1 VINRYLDIEFEAAT
15 DESGAGPAF
24 GPVVAA
30 AVILPKDWTHTLIND
45 SKKVSEKNRE
55 ILYDI
60 IIRDAVAYS
69 IQEVSAEE
77 IDVINI
83 LQARFLAMDK
93 AVNNLSIKP
102 EHLIIDGNR
111 FYKNYPIPYTCLV
124 KGDANYTSIAAASIL
139 AKVYR
144 DRLIGELSKTY
155 DKWELERHKGYLT
168 KRHIELIKQ
177 NGMSYLHRKTFCKN
191 ITSSLVS

>member
-1 VINRYLDIEFEAAT
+1 MINRYKDILLESGI

-30 AVILPKDWTHTLIND
+30 AVIMPIDWSHPVLND

-55 ILYDI
+55 KLYDI
-60 IIRDAVAYS
+60 IIQDAISYS
-69 IQEVSAEE
+69 IQEVSSSE
-77 IDVINI
+77 IDQINI

-93 AVNNLSIKP
+93 CVKSLSTQP

-111 FYKNYPIPYTCLV
+111 FYKNYPIEYTCLV

-144 DRLIGELSKTY
+144 DRLIIELSKKY
-155 DKWELERHKGYLT
+155 DNWELHKNKGYLT
-168 KRHIELIKQ
+168 KRHIELIVK
-177 NGMSYLHRKTFCKN
+177 NGLSDLHRETFCKKF
-191 ITSSLVS
+191 I

>member
-1 VINRYLDIEFEAAT
+1 MINRYKSIELECGV

-30 AVILPKDWTHTLIND
+30 AVIMPKDWTHKLLND

-60 IIRDAVAYS
+60 IKENAICYS

-77 IDVINI
+77 IDEINI
-83 LQARFLAMDK
+83 LQSRFLAMDK
-93 AVNNLSIKP
+93 CIKSLTKNP
-102 EHLIIDGNR
+102 QHIIIDGNR
-111 FYKNYPIPYTCLV
+111 FYKEYDIPYTCIV

-139 AKVYR
+139 AKVHR
-144 DRLIGELSKTY
+144 DRLIVELSKEY
-155 DKWELERHKGYLT
+155 DKWDLEKHKGYLT
-168 KRHIELIKQ
+168 KRHIELIEK
-177 NGMSYLHRKTFCKN
+177 NGMSDLHRRTFCRN
-191 ITSSLVS
+191 IKIN

>member
-1 VINRYLDIEFEAAT
+1 
-15 DESGAGPAF
+15 
-24 GPVVAA
+24 
-30 AVILPKDWTHTLIND
+30 
-45 SKKVSEKNRE
+45 
-55 ILYDI
+55 
-60 IIRDAVAYS
+60 
-69 IQEVSAEE
+69 
-77 IDVINI
+77 VINI

-111 FYKNYPIPYTCLV
+111 FYKNYPTPYTCLV

-144 DRLIGELSKTY
+144 DRLIVELSKTY

-177 NGMSYLHRKTFCKN
+177 NGISDLHRKTFCKN

>member
-1 VINRYLDIEFEAAT
+1 MNNRYKDIELECGV

-30 AVILPKDWTHTLIND
+30 AVIMPRDWIHPLLND

-60 IIRDAVAYS
+60 IRENAICYS
-69 IQEVSAEE
+69 IQEVSAKEV
-77 IDVINI
+77 DQINI

-93 AVNNLSIKP
+93 CIKDLSKYP
-102 EHLIIDGNR
+102 EHIIIDGNR
-111 FYKNYPIPYTCLV
+111 FYREYDIPYTCLV

-144 DRLIGELSKTY
+144 DRLIIDLSKKY

-168 KRHIELIKQ
+168 KRHIDLIKE
-177 NGMSYLHRKTFCKN
+177 NGMSDLHRKTFCRN
-191 ITSSLVS
+191 INIYK